1 MIRTRIDVK
10 VVPQPGTTPP
20 RMGFCT
26 VLPPGWGQQS
36 ALVECGAQGTH
47 RTGVKSGR
55 RPDLDTYDVVMR

>member
-10 VVPQPGTTPP
+10 VVPQPGVTPP

-26 VLPPGWGQQS
+26 VLPPGWRELGV
-36 ALVECGAQGTH
+36 VECDAQGTH